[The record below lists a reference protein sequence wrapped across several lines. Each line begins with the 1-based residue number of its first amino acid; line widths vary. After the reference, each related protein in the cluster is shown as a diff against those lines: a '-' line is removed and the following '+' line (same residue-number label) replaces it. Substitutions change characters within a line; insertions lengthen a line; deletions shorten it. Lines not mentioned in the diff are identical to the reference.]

1 MAFVIPVNM
10 KSDPERGPQ
19 LLMIILTK
27 DNLERMKEG
36 DPFDMQTRA
45 YASQMNL
52 SAKLGD
58 LDIVVAYE
66 GDEVALTKL
75 AADGDLAGIIARIG
89 RGRVHKPGDAA
100 PPVSLRKRRTS

>member
-10 KSDPERGPQ
+10 KSDPARGPQ

-66 GDEVALTKL
+66 EDE
-75 AADGDLAGIIARIG
+75 AAIVEMAKNSDLAGIIARVE
-89 RGRVHKPGDAA
+89 RGRVHRPGDAA
-100 PPVSLRKRRTS
+100 PPVSLRKRRE